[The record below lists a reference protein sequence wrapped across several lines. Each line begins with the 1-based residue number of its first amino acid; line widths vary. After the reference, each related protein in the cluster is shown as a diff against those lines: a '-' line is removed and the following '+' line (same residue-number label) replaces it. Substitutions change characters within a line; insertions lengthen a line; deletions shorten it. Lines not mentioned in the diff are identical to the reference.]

1 MPAATGA
8 VSISGTG
15 ELTGMGMVELVMCT
29 VVVTFVSM
37 DGSVGVVNVY
47 DAESLLVEDGALRG
61 GGQTERL
68 PFSAAK

>member
-15 ELTGMGMVELVMCT
+15 ELTGVGMVELVMCM
-29 VVVTFVSM
+29 VVVTFASM
-37 DGSVGVVNVY
+37 DGSVGVVNIY
-47 DAESLLVEDGALRG
+47 DAESVLVGDGAVRG

-68 PFSAAK
+68 PAAK